1 MRRAV
6 VAWSSGCTGGSGGCH
21 RAGTRQTV
29 VVVCLT
35 CSGGTTVVVGPWRR
49 RGTHVVVP
57 AVTWYIAP
65 SRSWTTHHSRTDIHG
80 LVVVPMGIVAH
91 TADISSATEGII
103 ARRAIGYIETGAVG
117 IHRVDSELN
126 TISCPVQRTV
136 EIVRVLI
143 YLILI
148 HGEHIAQIGVTTCPG
163 STEQI
168 VVYSNR
174 KHVVE
179 IDLIHCF
186 HLLRTKAKL
195 VGHLIGEEQRFCTR
209 LRVGYG
215 LGRCNDCQHQCHHHH
230 DSFHNRYILTVKH
243 FSFSLQRNKK
253 TFTQQRD
260 FS

>member
-1 MRRAV
+1 MNLDSSLYRSFLLRPSSFVLPRNYWEVFLSLPPKRTFCLTLLTLAWCCCCTMRRAV
-6 VAWSSGCTGGSGGCH
+6 VAWSSGSTGGSGGCH

-35 CSGGTTVVVGPWRR
+35 CSGGTTVVVGPWWR

-57 AVTWYIAP
+57 AVAWYIAP
-65 SRSWTTHHSRTDIHG
+65 SRSWTTHHGRTDIHG

-103 ARRAIGYIETGAVG
+103 ARRAIGYIETGTVG
-117 IHRVDSELN
+117 IHRVDTELN
-126 TISCPVQRTV
+126 TISCPVQRTI

-195 VGHLIGEEQRFCTR
+195 VGHLIGEE
-209 LRVGYG
+209 
-215 LGRCNDCQHQCHHHH
+215 
-230 DSFHNRYILTVKH
+230 
-243 FSFSLQRNKK
+243 
-253 TFTQQRD
+253 
-260 FS
+260 